1 MRSSKD
7 FSRSRVQACLCRRFL
22 SAGDYPVSP
31 LAEAQKCDLVKLLTE
46 IEILSLRVVY
56 EANVKYFDYQ
66 T

>member
-1 MRSSKD
+1 MRSSRD

-46 IEILSLRVVY
+46 IENLSLRVAY
-56 EANVKYFDYQ
+56 EANVKYFDYR